1 MFEKLFILVKNN
13 AGTAVIDNPA
23 IPVKYHEA
31 VINEASSSIIEV
43 LKNQL
48 ETGKIKEL
56 VKFFQFSGI
65 YNNALVS
72 SIINKFANKLNNFYG
87 IEPDSAMRAAN
98 SLITPVMAELVKKSK
113 DAKNLDFGLSNLLSK
128 LNGNRTDMSAL
139 VNQMMVAWS
148 DIKVVRHFKGCKV

>member
-1 MFEKLFILVKNN
+1 MFEKLFMLVKNN

-48 ETGKIKEL
+48 ETGKVKEL

-65 YNNALVS
+65 YNNSLVS
-72 SIINKFANKLNNFYG
+72 SIINRFANKLNNFYG
-87 IEPDSAMRAAN
+87 IEPESAMSAAN
-98 SLITPVMAELVKKSK
+98 SLITPVMAELVKESK
-113 DAKNLDFGLSNLLSK
+113 DAKNLDFGLSNFLSK
-128 LNGNRTDMSAL
+128 LNGNRGNMDAL
-139 VNQMMVAWS
+139 VGEMMVA
-148 DIKVVRHFKGCKV
+148 

>member
-1 MFEKLFILVKNN
+1 MFEKLFMLVKNN

-48 ETGKIKEL
+48 ETGKIKDL
-56 VKFFQFSGI
+56 IKFFQFSGI
-65 YNNALVS
+65 YNNSLVS

-87 IEPDSAMRAAN
+87 IAPDSALLAAN
-98 SLITPVMAELVKKSK
+98 SLITPVMAELVKESK
-113 DAKNLDFGLSNLLSK
+113 DAKNLDFGLSNLISK
-128 LNGNRTDMSAL
+128 LSGNRTDMSAL
-139 VNQMMVAWS
+139 VNQMMIA
-148 DIKVVRHFKGCKV
+148 

>member
-1 MFEKLFILVKNN
+1 MFEKLFMLVKNN

-48 ETGKIKEL
+48 ETGKIKDL
-56 VKFFQFSGI
+56 IKFFQFSGI
-65 YNNALVS
+65 YNNSLVS

-87 IEPDSAMRAAN
+87 IEPASAMLAAN
-98 SLITPVMAELVKKSK
+98 SLITPVMAELVKESK
-113 DAKNLDFGLSNLLSK
+113 DAKNIDFGLSNFISK
-128 LNGNRTDMSAL
+128 LSGNRTDMSVL
-139 VNQMMVAWS
+139 VNQMMVA
-148 DIKVVRHFKGCKV
+148 

>member
-1 MFEKLFILVKNN
+1 MFEKLFMLVKSN

-56 VKFFQFSGI
+56 IKFFQFSGI
-65 YNNALVS
+65 YNNTLVS
-72 SIINKFANKLNNFYG
+72 SIVNRFANKLNNFYG
-87 IEPDSAMRAAN
+87 IEPDSAMLAAN
-98 SLITPVMAELVKKSK
+98 TLITPVMAELVKESK
-113 DAKNLDFGLSNLLSK
+113 DEKNMDFGLGNFLSK
-128 LNGNRTDMSAL
+128 LTGNQADMSHL
-139 VNQMMVAWS
+139 VDQMMVA
-148 DIKVVRHFKGCKV
+148 

>member
-1 MFEKLFILVKNN
+1 MFEKLFMLVKDN

-43 LKNQL
+43 LKNQM
-48 ETGKIKEL
+48 ETGRVKDL

-65 YNNALVS
+65 YNNSLVS

-87 IEPDSAMRAAN
+87 IEPESAMSAAN
-98 SLITPVMAELVKKSK
+98 SLITPVMAELVKESK
-113 DAKNLDFGLSNLLSK
+113 DEKNADFGLSNFLSK
-128 LNGNRTDMSAL
+128 LNGNRGNMDAL
-139 VNQMMVAWS
+139 VGQMMVA
-148 DIKVVRHFKGCKV
+148 

>member
-1 MFEKLFILVKNN
+1 MFEKLFMLVKNN

-56 VKFFQFSGI
+56 IKFFQFSGI
-65 YNNALVS
+65 YNNSLVS

-87 IEPDSAMRAAN
+87 IAPDSALFTAN
-98 SLITPVMAELVKKSK
+98 SLITPVMAELVKESK
-113 DAKNLDFGLSNLLSK
+113 DAKNLDFGLSNLISK
-128 LNGNRTDMSAL
+128 LSGNRTDMSAL
-139 VNQMMVAWS
+139 VNQMMIA
-148 DIKVVRHFKGCKV
+148 

>member
-1 MFEKLFILVKNN
+1 MFEKLFMLVKSN

-65 YNNALVS
+65 YNNSLVS

-87 IEPDSAMRAAN
+87 IEPESAMSAAN
-98 SLITPVMAELVKKSK
+98 SLITPVMAELVKESK
-113 DAKNLDFGLSNLLSK
+113 DAKNLDFGLSNFLSK
-128 LNGNRTDMSAL
+128 LNGNRGNMDAL
-139 VNQMMVAWS
+139 VGEMMVA
-148 DIKVVRHFKGCKV
+148 

>member
-87 IEPDSAMRAAN
+87 IEPDSAMRTAN
-98 SLITPVMAELVKKSK
+98 SLITPVMAELVKESK

-139 VNQMMVAWS
+139 VNQMMVA
-148 DIKVVRHFKGCKV
+148 

>member
-1 MFEKLFILVKNN
+1 MFEKLFLLVKNN
-13 AGTAVIDNPA
+13 ARTAVIDNPA

-48 ETGKIKEL
+48 ETGKVKEL

-65 YNNALVS
+65 YNNSLVS

-87 IEPDSAMRAAN
+87 IEPESAMSAAN
-98 SLITPVMAELVKKSK
+98 SLITPVMAELVKESK
-113 DAKNLDFGLSNLLSK
+113 DAKNLDFGLSNFLSK
-128 LNGNRTDMSAL
+128 LNGNRGNMDAL
-139 VNQMMVAWS
+139 VGEMMVA
-148 DIKVVRHFKGCKV
+148 

>member
-87 IEPDSAMRAAN
+87 IEPDSAMRTAN
-98 SLITPVMAELVKKSK
+98 SLITPVMAELVKESK
-113 DAKNLDFGLSNLLSK
+113 DAKNIDFGLSNLLSK

-139 VNQMMVAWS
+139 VNQMMVA
-148 DIKVVRHFKGCKV
+148 

>member
-1 MFEKLFILVKNN
+1 MFEKLFMLVKNN

-23 IPVKYHEA
+23 IPAKYHEA

-48 ETGKIKEL
+48 ETGKIKDL
-56 VKFFQFSGI
+56 IKFFQFSGI

-87 IEPDSAMRAAN
+87 IEPASAMQAAN
-98 SLITPVMAELVKKSK
+98 TLITPVMEELVKESK
-113 DAKNLDFGLSNLLSK
+113 DAKNIDFGLSNFISK
-128 LNGNRTDMSAL
+128 LSGNRADMSML
-139 VNQMMVAWS
+139 VNQMMVA
-148 DIKVVRHFKGCKV
+148 

>member
-1 MFEKLFILVKNN
+1 MFEKLFMLVKNN

-56 VKFFQFSGI
+56 IKFFQFSGI

-87 IEPDSAMRAAN
+87 IEPDSAMLAAN
-98 SLITPVMAELVKKSK
+98 SLITPVMAELVKESK
-113 DAKNLDFGLSNLLSK
+113 DEKNMDFGLGNFLSK
-128 LNGNRTDMSAL
+128 LTGNQADMSHL
-139 VNQMMVAWS
+139 VDEMMVA
-148 DIKVVRHFKGCKV
+148 

>member
-1 MFEKLFILVKNN
+1 MFEKLFMLVKSN

-48 ETGKIKEL
+48 ETGKVKEL

-65 YNNALVS
+65 YNNSLVS

-87 IEPDSAMRAAN
+87 IEPESAMSAAN
-98 SLITPVMAELVKKSK
+98 SLITPVMAELVKESK
-113 DAKNLDFGLSNLLSK
+113 DAKNLDFGLSNFLSK
-128 LNGNRTDMSAL
+128 LNGNRGNMDAL
-139 VNQMMVAWS
+139 VGEMMVA
-148 DIKVVRHFKGCKV
+148 

>member
-1 MFEKLFILVKNN
+1 MFEKLFMLVKNN

-23 IPVKYHEA
+23 IPAKYHEA

-48 ETGKIKEL
+48 ETGKIKDL
-56 VKFFQFSGI
+56 IKFFQFSGI

-87 IEPDSAMRAAN
+87 IEPASAMQAAN
-98 SLITPVMAELVKKSK
+98 TLITPVMEELVKESK
-113 DAKNLDFGLSNLLSK
+113 DAKNIDFGLSNFISK
-128 LNGNRTDMSAL
+128 LSGNRADMSVL
-139 VNQMMVAWS
+139 VNQMMVA
-148 DIKVVRHFKGCKV
+148 